1 MAQNR
6 ITTVI
11 FDMGGVLLRTVDPA
25 PREAIAKRFGVTR
38 RELEAFVF
46 SSETSL
52 LSEEGKLSDVA
63 HWQTVMRHFGQPAGD
78 HFQLYDEYF
87 AGDAI
92 DQRLLAF
99 AASLKPKYKLGL
111 LSNAWENARPLLRA
125 RFDFID
131 TFDDSIF
138 SYEVRSRKPDAAIYQ
153 AILDMMDAQPEEAVF
168 IDDVLENV
176 EGAQAVGMQALQ
188 FSGVETLISTLSD
201 LLALVP

>member
-1 MAQNR
+1 M
-6 ITTVI
+6 I

-46 SSETSL
+46 SSETSI

-78 HFQLYDEYF
+78 HIQLYDEYF

-138 SYEVRSRKPDAAIYQ
+138 SYEVRARKPDAAMYQ

-188 FSGVETLISTLSD
+188 FSGAETLISTLSD

>member
-1 MAQNR
+1 M
-6 ITTVI
+6 I

-46 SSETSL
+46 SSETSI

-78 HFQLYDEYF
+78 HIQLYDEYF

-131 TFDDSIF
+131 TFDESIF
-138 SYEVRSRKPDAAIYQ
+138 SYEVRARKPDAAMYQ
-153 AILDMMDAQPEEAVF
+153 AILNLMDVPPEEAVF

-176 EGAQAVGMQALQ
+176 EGAQAVGMQALH
-188 FSGVETLISTLSD
+188 FSGTETLISTLSD
-201 LLALVP
+201 LF

>member
-1 MAQNR
+1 MALNR

-25 PREAIAKRFGVTR
+25 PREAIATRFGVTR

-46 SSETSL
+46 SSETSI

-78 HFQLYDEYF
+78 HIQLYDEYF

-138 SYEVRSRKPDAAIYQ
+138 SYEVRARKPDAAMYQ
-153 AILDMMDAQPEEAVF
+153 AILDVMDAQPEEAVF
-168 IDDVLENV
+168 IDDVKENV

-188 FSGVETLISTLSD
+188 FCGTETLISTLSD
-201 LLALVP
+201 LLAHVP

>member
-46 SSETSL
+46 SSETSI

-78 HFQLYDEYF
+78 HIQLYDEYF

-131 TFDDSIF
+131 TFDESIF
-138 SYEVRSRKPDAAIYQ
+138 SYEVRARKPDAAMYQ
-153 AILDMMDAQPEEAVF
+153 AILNLMDVPPEEAVF

-176 EGAQAVGMQALQ
+176 EGAQAVGMQALH
-188 FSGVETLISTLSD
+188 FSGTETLISTLSD
-201 LLALVP
+201 LF

>member
-1 MAQNR
+1 M
-6 ITTVI
+6 I

-46 SSETSL
+46 SSETSI

-78 HFQLYDEYF
+78 HIQLYDEYF

-131 TFDDSIF
+131 TFDESIF
-138 SYEVRSRKPDAAIYQ
+138 SYEVRARKPDAAMYQ
-153 AILDMMDAQPEEAVF
+153 AILNLMDVPPEEAVF

-176 EGAQAVGMQALQ
+176 EGAQAVGMQALH
-188 FSGVETLISTLSD
+188 FSGTETLISTLSD
-201 LLALVP
+201 LLAHVA